1 MPNKRPRYLYWATI
15 LIIGF
20 NFCAYTIILGLRIWS
35 CNPMRKTW
43 DFLVTDGYCLDT
55 RAVAVSTSAVNVISD
70 TFIFL
75 LPQAVIWRL
84 NMTTKQKVAVSL
96 LFFIAIL

>member
-1 MPNKRPRYLYWATI
+1 M
-15 LIIGF
+15 
-20 NFCAYTIILGLRIWS
+20 
-35 CNPMRKTW
+35 
-43 DFLVTDGYCLDT
+43 TDGYCLDT

-84 NMTTKQKVAVSL
+84 NIITKQKVAVSL